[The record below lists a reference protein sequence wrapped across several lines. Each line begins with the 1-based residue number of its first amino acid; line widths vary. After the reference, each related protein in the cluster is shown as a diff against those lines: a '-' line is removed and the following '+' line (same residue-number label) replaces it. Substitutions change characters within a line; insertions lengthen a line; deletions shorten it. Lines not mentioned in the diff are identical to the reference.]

1 MLKFVCSRTLSVPL
15 KNKNLIAKLRSET
28 IIMTPQTLKL
38 VEKQGRS
45 CVYKKLLHVH
55 RRPVVLLIDKVYQ
68 CLVCVFP
75 HHLARLSKKCNNG
88 SYRVT
93 PEWNQLVQ
101 ASRTVN
107 SWERR
112 WRRHCCHSWQWQ
124 RCTVGGCAAWRGV
137 VGRHRHSRVW
147 PGPDAWSRQGRRAKV
162 VSTDVCQEA
171 DEIY

>member
-1 MLKFVCSRTLSVPL
+1 MYKNAVSVSVPL
-15 KNKNLIAKLRSET
+15 KIKILIGKLRSET
-28 IIMTPQTLKL
+28 TIMTPQTLKL

-45 CVYKKLLHVH
+45 CV
-55 RRPVVLLIDKVYQ
+55 DKTYFTYTVAYSITYRQGFYQ
-68 CLVCVFP
+68 CLVCAFP
-75 HHLARLSKKCNNG
+75 HHLARLSTKCNNG

-93 PEWNQLVQ
+93 PEWNQLLQ